1 MRTPTALDFSRMK
14 RSLPILC
21 YRNISPVCGVS
32 PAEFQAHLVWLRQN
46 DWTTLT
52 IDEALDILKGHR
64 AMPERAVAITFDD
77 CYLDN
82 WVHAAPILRQEGCR
96 ASFGVATAY
105 LHDGHSCRPVCSTPG
120 AELRDLP
127 VARDAWRNAL
137 EKDDRSA
144 FMSRLELGLLAQEQ
158 GHVLFAH
165 THTHQA
171 CFCSDRPIGVWAGDG
186 IHPGVHGIYPELQE
200 GVPLYPSG
208 SAYAHDGLWPQDND
222 ILGGRLVARTT
233 EERIEFCLGEFAA
246 CRERLEEI
254 TGVPPRVL
262 AWPWGEYD
270 DVAIQAAVLSGFEA
284 ALSFD
289 NGANVPGEAPLF
301 ALRRIRMQGGVS
313 VRDFARRL
321 LLARHPWLTRW
332 SAK

>member
-1 MRTPTALDFSRMK
+1 MK

-32 PAEFQAHLVWLRQN
+32 PTEFQSHLVWLCQN
-46 DWTTLT
+46 GWETLT
-52 IDEALDILKGHR
+52 LDDVVDILKCR
-64 AMPERAVAITFDD
+64 RPMPDRAVALTFDD

-82 WVHAAPILRQEGCR
+82 WVHAAPLLRQEGCR

-105 LHDGHSCRPVCSTPG
+105 LHDGPGCRPTCSTPG
-120 AELRDLP
+120 ASLQDLP
-127 VARDAWRNAL
+127 VARDAWRRAL
-137 EKDDRSA
+137 DNDDRSG

-158 GHVLFAH
+158 GHVLYAH

-171 CFCSDRPIGVWAGDG
+171 CFCSDKAIGTFVSDG

-200 GVPLYPSG
+200 GVPLYPTG
-208 SAYAHDGLWPQDND
+208 SAYAHDGLWPQGND
-222 ILGGRLVARTT
+222 LLGGDLVARTT

-254 TGVPPRVL
+254 TGRPPRVL

-270 DVAIQAAVLSGFEA
+270 DVSVQAVVLSGFEA
-284 ALSFD
+284 AMALD
-289 NGANVPGEAPLF
+289 PGPNVPGEANLY
-301 ALRRIRMQGGVS
+301 ALHRIRMQGGDTP
-313 VRDFARRL
+313 RDLAWKLRL
-321 LLARHPWLTRW
+321 ACHPWLARM
-332 SAK
+332 SK